1 MKSVTNRAAKYGE
14 AGAAYSFRS
23 KELAAPATV
32 VATDAA
38 SQQSAPVTVRFRIA
52 GR

>member
-1 MKSVTNRAAKYGE
+1 MMSSLHSFQAR
-14 AGAAYSFRS
+14 AYSFRS
-23 KELAAPATV
+23 KELAAQATV